1 MFIGAKITE
10 ARILCRGFRM
20 MSRRVPMEI
29 PDEPSAEERAE
40 LRRAAR
46 RLFRLYCIACGRA
59 TEGLAAPARWG
70 RCAECGGTMLLE
82 RSE

>member
-1 MFIGAKITE
+1 MFIGKEITE
-10 ARILCRGFRM
+10 ARRLCRGFCV
-20 MSRRVPMEI
+20 MSRRVPIEL
-29 PDEPSAEERAE
+29 PDEPSAEQRAE

-59 TEGLAAPARWG
+59 TEGLAAPTRWG